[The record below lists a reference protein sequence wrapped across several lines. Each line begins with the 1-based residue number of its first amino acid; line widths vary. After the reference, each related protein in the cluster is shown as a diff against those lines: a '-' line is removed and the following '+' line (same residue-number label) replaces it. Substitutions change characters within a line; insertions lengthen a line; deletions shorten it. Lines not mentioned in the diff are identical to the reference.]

1 VYQAVPGAA
10 GNGKERDLTDFH
22 TKPLAKV
29 TWPDFARLAE
39 KHNGVWSG
47 CWCMGFHLDGGWG
60 KRTAAQNRS
69 EKEQRV
75 MDGNAHAALV
85 YDGAIPI
92 GWCQFGPTAELPRI
106 KNRRAYEAGLTDL
119 PDWRI
124 TCFFVDRDR
133 RHEGVAAAGL
143 RGALGEIARLGGG
156 TVESYPEDVEHR
168 KVSGSFMHNGTVA
181 MFEREG
187 FTRSRRLGKN
197 HWVVTKTVPKSA

>member
-22 TKPLAKV
+22 TKPLDKV

-47 CWCMGFHLDGGWG
+47 CWCMAFHLDGGWG

-85 YDGAIPI
+85 YDGAIPV

-124 TCFFVDRDR
+124 TCFSWIGTGGTKESRPPASGAR
-133 RHEGVAAAGL
+133 WAKSPGSAAAPWRATPKMLSIGRSPVRSCTTEPL
-143 RGALGEIARLGGG
+143 PCSSVKGSRDPAVWARTTG
-156 TVESYPEDVEHR
+156 
-168 KVSGSFMHNGTVA
+168 
-181 MFEREG
+181 
-187 FTRSRRLGKN
+187 
-197 HWVVTKTVPKSA
+197 

>member
-1 VYQAVPGAA
+1 
-10 GNGKERDLTDFH
+10 LTDFH
-22 TKPLAKV
+22 TRPLDKV
-29 TWPDFARLAE
+29 TWPDFAQLAE

-60 KRTAAQNRS
+60 NRTASQNRS
-69 EKEQRV
+69 DKEQRV
-75 MDGNAHAALV
+75 MAGSAHAALV
-85 YDGAIPI
+85 YDGATSV

-106 KNRRAYEAGLTDL
+106 KHKRAYEASLTDL

-124 TCFFVDRDR
+124 TCFFVDRGR

-143 RGALGEIARLGGG
+143 KGALSEIVRLGGG
-156 TVESYPEDVEHR
+156 TVESYPEEVEGR
-168 KVSGSFMHNGTVA
+168 KVSGSFLHNGTVA